1 VRLGHVASL
10 LTARAVVAIVLNVR
24 CKGSLTQSFANTEK
38 ERKGE
43 MGAGVVVLR
52 EGFEASLVVGIVLAF
67 LDRTGRR
74 DGFAAVWVGVGAA
87 LALSLLVGI
96 ALFTAGAELE
106 GRSEYIFEGVVMLL
120 AAGLLTWMIFWMR
133 GHARTLRSD
142 IEGRTQA
149 ALDAGSALG
158 LGLVV
163 FLGVAR
169 EGVETALFLFSSVEG
184 SSRGLSALG
193 AAIGGSA
200 AVGLGYLFY
209 RGSHRLNLRTFFNVT
224 SALLLVFAG
233 YLLAMGLH
241 ELAEAG
247 VLPESEAIL
256 VAAFAA
262 LAAPTLYF
270 FFRKPKQVV
279 PA

>member
-1 VRLGHVASL
+1 
-10 LTARAVVAIVLNVR
+10 
-24 CKGSLTQSFANTEK
+24 
-38 ERKGE
+38 

-87 LALSLLVGI
+87 LALSLLAGV
-96 ALFTAGAELE
+96 ALFAAGAELE
-106 GRSEYIFEGVVMLL
+106 GRSEYIFEGVVMLV
-120 AAGLLTWMIFWMR
+120 AAALLTWMIFWMR

-193 AAIGGSA
+193 AAIGGAA

-209 RGSHRLNLRTFFNVT
+209 RGSHRLNLRTFFTVT

-247 VLPESEAIL
+247 VLPESEALL

-270 FFRKPKQVV
+270 FFRKPK
-279 PA
+279 PAVARA

>member
-1 VRLGHVASL
+1 
-10 LTARAVVAIVLNVR
+10 
-24 CKGSLTQSFANTEK
+24 
-38 ERKGE
+38 

-74 DGFAAVWVGVGAA
+74 DGFFAVWVAVAAA
-87 LALSLLVGI
+87 LALSFGVGI
-96 ALFTAGAELE
+96 ALFAAGAELE
-106 GRSEYIFEGVVMLL
+106 GRSEAVFEGIVMLT

-133 GHARTLRSD
+133 NRARTLRGE

-184 SSRGLSALG
+184 TNGLISSTSRTRRRNRSTRCRRCDCA
-193 AAIGGSA
+193 
-200 AVGLGYLFY
+200 
-209 RGSHRLNLRTFFNVT
+209 RGSFGSRWRLPGF
-224 SALLLVFAG
+224 AL
-233 YLLAMGLH
+233 
-241 ELAEAG
+241 
-247 VLPESEAIL
+247 I
-256 VAAFAA
+256 AF
-262 LAAPTLYF
+262 PPQ
-270 FFRKPKQVV
+270 RKV
-279 PA
+279 

>member
-1 VRLGHVASL
+1 
-10 LTARAVVAIVLNVR
+10 
-24 CKGSLTQSFANTEK
+24 
-38 ERKGE
+38 

-74 DGFAAVWVGVGAA
+74 DGFGAVWVGVAAA
-87 LALSLLVGI
+87 LAVSLAAGV
-96 ALFTAGAELE
+96 ALFAAGAELE
-106 GRSEYIFEGVVMLL
+106 GRSEAVFEGVVMLT

-133 GHARTLRSD
+133 GRARTLRKE
-142 IEGRTQA
+142 IEGRAQA

-158 LGLVV
+158 LAIVV
-163 FLGVAR
+163 FIGVAR
-169 EGVETALFLFSSVEG
+169 EGVETALFLFSSIEG
-184 SSRGLSALG
+184 SSSLVSFVGAL
-193 AAIGGSA
+193 IGGAA

-209 RGSHRLNLRTFFNVT
+209 RGSHRLNLRTFFTAT
-224 SALLLVFAG
+224 SVLLLLFAG
-233 YLLAMGLH
+233 YLLASGLH

-247 VLPESEAIL
+247 VVPESEALL

-270 FFRKPKQVV
+270 FFRKPRPV
-279 PA
+279 AAG

>member
-1 VRLGHVASL
+1 
-10 LTARAVVAIVLNVR
+10 
-24 CKGSLTQSFANTEK
+24 
-38 ERKGE
+38 

-74 DGFAAVWVGVGAA
+74 DGFAAVWVGVAAA
-87 LALSLLVGI
+87 LAVSVVVGL
-96 ALFTAGAELE
+96 ALFSAGAELE
-106 GRSEYIFEGVVMLL
+106 GTSEAVFEGTVMLV

-133 GHARTLRSD
+133 SRARTLRSE

-149 ALDAGSALG
+149 ALDAGSSLG
-158 LGLVV
+158 VAAVV
-163 FLGVAR
+163 FVGVAR

-184 SSRGLSALG
+184 SNRAVSVVG
-193 AAIGGSA
+193 AIVGGVA

-209 RGSHRLNLRTFFNVT
+209 RGSHRLNLRTFFTVT

-247 VLPESEAIL
+247 VIPESELLL

-262 LAAPTLYF
+262 LAAPTLYL
-270 FFRKPKQVV
+270 FFRKPKQPV
-279 PA
+279 ATA

>member
-1 VRLGHVASL
+1 
-10 LTARAVVAIVLNVR
+10 
-24 CKGSLTQSFANTEK
+24 
-38 ERKGE
+38 

-52 EGFEASLVVGIVLAF
+52 EGFEASLVVGVVLAF

-74 DGFAAVWVGVGAA
+74 DGFAAVWIGVAAA
-87 LALSLLVGI
+87 LALSLVVGI
-96 ALFTAGAELE
+96 ALFAAGAELE
-106 GRSEYIFEGVVMLL
+106 GTSEAVFEGTVMLV

-133 GHARTLRSD
+133 KRARTLRSELED
-142 IEGRTQA
+142 RTQA
-149 ALDAGSALG
+149 ALDAGSAVG
-158 LGLVV
+158 LALVV

-184 SSRGLSALG
+184 SNHGLSLL
-193 AAIGGSA
+193 AAGIGGAA

-209 RGSHRLNLRTFFNVT
+209 RGSHRLNLRTFFTAT

-233 YLLAMGLH
+233 YLVAMGLY
-241 ELAEAG
+241 ELSEAG
-247 VLPESEAIL
+247 VIPESELLL

-270 FFRKPKQVV
+270 FFRKPR
-279 PA
+279 AAATA

>member
-1 VRLGHVASL
+1 
-10 LTARAVVAIVLNVR
+10 
-24 CKGSLTQSFANTEK
+24 
-38 ERKGE
+38 

-87 LALSLLVGI
+87 LALSLAVGV
-96 ALFTAGAELE
+96 ALFAAGAELE
-106 GRSEYIFEGVVMLL
+106 GRSEMIFEGVVMLT

-133 GHARTLRSD
+133 NRARTLRNE

-149 ALDAGSALG
+149 ALDAGSAVG
-158 LGLVV
+158 LAFVV
-163 FLGVAR
+163 FVGVAR

-184 SSRGLSALG
+184 SSPLVSLVGALVGGL
-193 AAIGGSA
+193 AAI
-200 AVGLGYLFY
+200 GLGYLFY
-209 RGSHRLNLRTFFNVT
+209 RGSHRLNLRAFFTVT
-224 SALLLVFAG
+224 SVLLLLFAG
-233 YLLAMGLH
+233 YLLAFGLH

-247 VLPESEAIL
+247 LIPESELLL
-256 VAAFAA
+256 VGAFVA

-270 FFRKPKQVV
+270 FFRKPR
-279 PA
+279 AAATT